1 MTTEQLLV
9 QPNRRMARRKSGDP
23 LFGGVWRRLY
33 EDEIRSVAET
43 RRGGSSL
50 EGQSSLSLRER
61 EGGLKEPPLT
71 YWSKTG
77 ETAAHATLN
86 VVVFVTTWGTTTLR
100 GL

>member
-1 MTTEQLLV
+1 MRDRAPQV
-9 QPNRRMARRKSGDP
+9 RRTSVR
-23 LFGGVWRRLY
+23 WRM
-33 EDEIRSVAET
+33 DVALRGRDQE
-43 RRGGSSL
+43 RGGARC
-50 EGQSSLSLRER
+50 GKGRHP
-61 EGGLKEPPLT
+61 KEPPLT